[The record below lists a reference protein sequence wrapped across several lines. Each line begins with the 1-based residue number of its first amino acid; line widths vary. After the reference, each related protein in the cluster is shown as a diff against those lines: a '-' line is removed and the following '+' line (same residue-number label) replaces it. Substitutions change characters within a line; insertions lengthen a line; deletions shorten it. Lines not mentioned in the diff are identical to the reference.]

1 MPSMAL
7 FGTSIA
13 SSLVAWALVTANFIW
28 LTLRIYLARAK
39 RPFAH

>member
-1 MPSMAL
+1 MAL

-13 SSLVAWALVTANFIW
+13 SSLVAWAIVAANFIW
-28 LTLRIYLARAK
+28 LALRVYLARVK